1 MIVAISKSGMLT
13 IAEQQGDGT
22 WTEWWMPGNSINP
35 DKWSVNGKQTRA
47 EILNELKSF
56 GDDILHDD
64 DAQT

>member
-13 IAEQQGDGT
+13 IAEQQDDGT
-22 WTEWWMPGNSINP
+22 WTEWWMPGKAITP
-35 DKWSVNGKQTRA
+35 DKWFVNGKQTRA
-47 EILNELKSF
+47 EILDELKSF